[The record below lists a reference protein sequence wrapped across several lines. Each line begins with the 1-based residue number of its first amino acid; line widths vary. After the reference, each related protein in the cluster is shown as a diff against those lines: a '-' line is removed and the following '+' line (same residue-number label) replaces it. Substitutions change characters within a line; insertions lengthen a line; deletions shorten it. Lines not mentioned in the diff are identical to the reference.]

1 VDTFSPPPEHADRH
15 PGTVSGSDGEPEV
28 SPPPAQLALSRN
40 PVVQK
45 FVPPIA
51 SFLLHAALILL
62 GVLTYKVIEHAVAP
76 VQEQIV
82 IPEATIVTPAP
93 VTGTGG
99 PSPWD
104 DPHPLAAA
112 QDEFETA
119 TADSWSNVPTES
131 LTRDLGGGESS
142 LIALGPNRGFGQGT
156 GSLGTG
162 SGEAG
167 LGRFG
172 VPGGGGGSGGSPV
185 FPERQAG
192 RIIYLCDATGTMMDK
207 FHALQLEL
215 FKAVEAL
222 QPVQA
227 FNVIFFHDGS
237 QATAADRSRSLM
249 ATAQNKRKA
258 IQFIEEMFVFG
269 QTDPIP
275 ALRMAF
281 AQQPEVIYFLTD
293 GAFDNLVSDD
303 EVYEEIKRLN
313 SAKRVRINTV
323 AFLDRD
329 PQWEAWMQRVAAENG
344 GTYRLITW
352 EDLRR

>member
-1 VDTFSPPPEHADRH
+1 VEQSSLRPEHVESERG
-15 PGTVSGSDGEPEV
+15 PTVTEEQAVPAPL
-28 SPPPAQLALSRN
+28 PPQPLSRN
-40 PVVQK
+40 PLVQQI
-45 FVPPIA
+45 VPPVA
-51 SFLLHAALILL
+51 SFLLHAGLILL
-62 GVLTYKVIEHAVAP
+62 GVLTYKVIEHAVSP
-76 VQEQIV
+76 IQEQIV
-82 IPEATIVTPAP
+82 IPEATILTPAP
-93 VTGTGG
+93 MAGMGG

-112 QDEFETA
+112 QDEFETT
-119 TADSWSNVPTES
+119 TAESWGNVPTES
-131 LTRDLGGGESS
+131 LARELGGGESS
-142 LIALGPNRGFGQGT
+142 LIALGPNSGFGQGT
-156 GSLGTG
+156 GGPGTG
-162 SGEAG
+162 SGTAG

-172 VPGGGGGSGGSPV
+172 VPGGGGGSPGSPV

-237 QATAADRSRSLM
+237 EASAADRNRLLM
-249 ATAQNKRKA
+249 ATAQNKRRA
-258 IQFIEEMFVFG
+258 IQFIEGVFVSG

-303 EVYEEIKRLN
+303 EVYEEIRRLN
-313 SAKRVRINTV
+313 SGKRVRINTV

-329 PQWEAWMQRVAAENG
+329 PQWEAWMQRLATEHG
-344 GTYRLITW
+344 GTYKLVTW
-352 EDLRR
+352 QDLRQ